1 MVRSNKNKR
10 FSGKNAVL
18 LLLAACVAASV
29 LLLPGSGFG
38 VPKKDDDAA
47 REYSHSRSDYQ
58 RLIKTDPRA
67 GNLAAWE
74 KVASELLNFVRNY
87 DDAEYTPQALFTLGN
102 LYETTYQQRRFRSGL
117 TKAIYFY
124 EELAKG
130 YRAHPLAD
138 DALLRIGDLRR
149 NFLKDEEGARA
160 AYYQIIDSYPK
171 GDKHKEAAKR
181 LGLKVKEEGDG
192 EKPEVRSE
200 KETETG
206 TEAET
211 EMKGDQP
218 GPQAVAETPLPAAKE
233 KVDVAEGGREI
244 YSRES
249 EIKRPVIA
257 IDPGHGG
264 KEEGAKGVDGV
275 LEKEVVM
282 NISQMLDQLL
292 RDRLRAKTVLTRTR
306 DLDLPLQERTAI
318 ANQHGADLFISIHA
332 NASEYKNV
340 TGIETYYL
348 DNTDDKSS
356 LKLAERENAPAM
368 KQSAN
373 DLGFMVSDL
382 IQDAKVP
389 DSVAL
394 AHHIQNALYR
404 NLSRYYKG
412 VKDLGVKK
420 APFYVLVG
428 AHMPCVLVEVS
439 FIDNPIEG
447 RRLISRRYQKLVASA
462 IYEGMRAFFESR

>member
-1 MVRSNKNKR
+1 MRAAAGILLFFLV
-10 FSGKNAVL
+10 FPAAVFG
-18 LLLAACVAASV
+18 AA
-29 LLLPGSGFG
+29 
-38 VPKKDDDAA
+38 PKDEDAA
-47 REYSHSRSDYQ
+47 REFSHARNAYQ
-58 RLIKTDPRA
+58 RLIKTDPHV
-67 GNLAAWE
+67 GNLAGWE
-74 KVASELLNFVRNY
+74 KTASQLLNFVRNY
-87 DDAEYTPQALFTLGN
+87 DDKEYTPQALFALGN
-102 LYETTYQQRRFRSGL
+102 LYETTYQERHFRSGL

-130 YRAHPLAD
+130 YRTNSLAD

-149 NFLKDEEGARA
+149 NSLRDEEGARA
-160 AYYQIIDSYPK
+160 AYYQIIDSYAK
-171 GDKHKEAAKR
+171 GDKYKEAARR
-181 LGLKVKEEGDG
+181 LGLKPREG
-192 EKPEVRSE
+192 EAKPESGAEENKPVE
-200 KETETG
+200 K
-206 TEAET
+206 AENEPAP
-211 EMKGDQP
+211 EMKGDEP
-218 GPQAVAETPLPAAKE
+218 VPQATPEAPLPPAKE
-233 KVDVAEGGREI
+233 KVDVSESGKEI
-244 YSRES
+244 YARES
-249 EIKRPVIA
+249 EVKRPVVV

-292 RDRLRAKTVLTRTR
+292 RDRLRATTVLTRTK
-306 DLDLPLQERTAI
+306 DVDLPLQERTSI
-318 ANQHGADLFISIHA
+318 ANQNNANLFVSIHT
-332 NASEYKNV
+332 NASEFKNV

-356 LKLAERENAPAM
+356 LKLAERENASVM
-368 KQSAN
+368 KQSTN

-439 FIDNPIEG
+439 FIDHPVEG
-447 RRLISRRYQKLVASA
+447 RRLITRRYQKLAASA